1 MKWNL
6 RIVQT
11 TNTDGTWYE
20 IREVYY
26 DDSGIPFG
34 HSNATVLSE
43 EIDDMKWYID
53 HMKEAFTL
61 PVLFPDSFVGNA
73 DYS

>member
-11 TNTDGTWYE
+11 TDTDGTWYE

-26 DDSGIPFG
+26 DDDGVPFG

-43 EIDDMKWYID
+43 EIEDMKWYIEQ
-53 HMKEAFTL
+53 MKKAFSE
-61 PVLFPDSFVGNA
+61 PVLFPDSFIGDA
-73 DYS
+73 HHS

>member
-26 DDSGIPFG
+26 DDEGIPFG

-73 DYS
+73 DYT

>member
-11 TNTDGTWYE
+11 TDTDGTWYE
-20 IREVYY
+20 MREVYY
-26 DDSGIPFG
+26 DSEGVPFG

-43 EIDDMKWYID
+43 DIDDMKQYIT
-53 HMKEAFTL
+53 HMKEAFDH
-61 PVLFPDSFVGNA
+61 PILFPDSFIG
-73 DYS
+73 DPYL